1 MCYNEIGKWGGM
13 RVSKKSDENLIDELF
28 AEYRQMM
35 LKIALGVLH
44 NKHDAEDAVQD
55 AFLWIINNLEKISQ
69 IPCYE
74 RAGYF
79 ATIIEHRS
87 IDIYR
92 KRTGHAIEDI
102 EEQYDLSSDECVE
115 EAALSSV
122 TVNEIKKAMNELL
135 DRDYEILYLHLFKE
149 MSSKEISAVT
159 GISEN
164 SVRVYIQRARKRF
177 AKILHKRGVNYDI

>member
-1 MCYNEIGKWGGM
+1 M
-13 RVSKKSDENLIDELF
+13 SKDVNVDLVNELF
-28 AEYRQMM
+28 DTYRQMM
-35 LKIALGVLH
+35 LRIALGILH
-44 NKHDAEDAVQD
+44 NKTDAEDAVQD
-55 AFLWIINNLEKISQ
+55 AFLWIINNLEKVLQ

-92 KRTGHAIEDI
+92 KHNRHVIEDI

-115 EAALSSV
+115 ETALSSV
-122 TVNEIKKAMNELL
+122 TVNEIKKAMNELS

-149 MSSKEISAVT
+149 MSPKEISVST
-159 GISEN
+159 GIPEN
-164 SVRVYIQRARKRF
+164 NVRVYIQRARKRF
-177 AKILHKRGVNYDI
+177 AKILHKRGINYDI

>member
-1 MCYNEIGKWGGM
+1 M
-13 RVSKKSDENLIDELF
+13 RVPKKSDENLIGELF
-28 AEYRQMM
+28 SEYRQMM
-35 LKIALGVLH
+35 LKIALGILH
-44 NKHDAEDAVQD
+44 NKTDAEDAVQD
-55 AFLWIINNLEKISQ
+55 AFLCIINNLEKISQ

-92 KRTGHAIEDI
+92 KRNRHAMEDI

-115 EAALSSV
+115 ETALLSV
-122 TVNEIKKAMNELL
+122 TVNEIKKAMNELS

-149 MSSKEISAVT
+149 MSSGEISVAT
-159 GISEN
+159 GIPEN
-164 SVRVYIQRARKRF
+164 SIRVYIQRARKRF
-177 AKILHKRGVNYDI
+177 AKILHKRGINYDI